1 MLRTED
7 ARALAGV
14 TRSLALEVA
23 ETLVPIRRV
32 AVQRDELPLVDEA
45 FLTSVSREVLPVVR
59 IDGQPVGD
67 GRVGPRTRAIMHAF
81 AALVS
86 REREAL

>member
-1 MLRTED
+1 
-7 ARALAGV
+7 
-14 TRSLALEVA
+14 
-23 ETLVPIRRV
+23 
-32 AVQRDELPLVDEA
+32 
-45 FLTSVSREVLPVVR
+45 VLPVVR

-67 GRVGPRTRAIMHAF
+67 GRVGPRTRAIMQAF